1 MFGLFDKKYTFD
13 DVPLK
18 DIKELK
24 KRIKIVVIDDNRAS
38 FPIETMQDFGFTL
51 EYWNIINSQKFKR
64 LENNEF
70 DIIILDIEGVVD
82 TSELGE
88 KDGLDILKA
97 LKNKN
102 SKQIIIAFSG
112 STYDVSKGEFWKMT
126 DSFLKKPINAFDT
139 KEMLEEI
146 ILKYYS
152 ANILIE
158 QLKKIIND
166 QIDNQKNVDKLEN
179 IIVKAIIKEEKSLDV
194 MKIMRIGISDTSGI
208 ITIFTT
214 LREIYKKMDNE

>member
-1 MFGLFDKKYTFD
+1 MFGLFGKKYTFD
-13 DVPLK
+13 DIPLK
-18 DIKELK
+18 DINELK
-24 KRIKIVVIDDNRAS
+24 KRIKIVVIDDNSDS

-51 EYWNIINSQKFKR
+51 EYWKIIDSQKLKR

-88 KDGLDILKA
+88 KDGLDILKS

-152 ANILIE
+152 ANTLIE
-158 QLKKIIND
+158 QLKNIIHD
-166 QIDNQKNVDKLEN
+166 QIDNQKNIDKLEN
-179 IIVKAIIKEEKSLDV
+179 IIVKSIIKEEKSLDV
-194 MKIMRIGISDTSGI
+194 MKIMRIGVSDTTGI

-214 LREIYKKMDNE
+214 LKEIYKKMNNE